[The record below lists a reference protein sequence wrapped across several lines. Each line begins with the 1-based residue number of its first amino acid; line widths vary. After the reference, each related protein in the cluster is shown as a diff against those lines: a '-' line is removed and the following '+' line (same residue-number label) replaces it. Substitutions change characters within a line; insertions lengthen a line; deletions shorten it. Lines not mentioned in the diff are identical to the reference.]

1 MFVTCIFSHE
11 APSSMDFVYMYIC
24 RKLKLI
30 NQNFLA
36 LIFLA
41 CKGHLLYFACVL
53 QVLSPRHSREK
64 ELNPQSCITLNPVI
78 PSLKIPAKKKS
89 PPPGQLEEIVD
100 LPRLGWRKEGSFSR
114 LRDGDFREVYLIKR
128 PDCICTYSAVFRA
141 QIMLLLYTYH
151 LTVNILSRQG
161 DYHVWNSSYVEQRFY
176 YAC

>member
-78 PSLKIPAKKKS
+78 PSLKIPAKKNHHHQASWKKLLICH
-89 PPPGQLEEIVD
+89 GWAEEKRGVLAGLEMEIFE
-100 LPRLGWRKEGSFSR
+100 KF
-114 LRDGDFREVYLIKR
+114 I
-128 PDCICTYSAVFRA
+128 
-141 QIMLLLYTYH
+141 
-151 LTVNILSRQG
+151 
-161 DYHVWNSSYVEQRFY
+161 
-176 YAC
+176 